1 MHARGRC
8 RQGVARGGSAA
19 VLIVS
24 ALAALAS
31 FAALA
36 PAAHGQS
43 PVRTELPVFLTPT
56 ERTALQA
63 RLGAMTLTVRRTLP
77 PPVGVIAPSPDV
89 RLGLGICVGPG
100 RVLTALGPVADWPMP
115 KRAAEDRVEVES
127 PDGLRRPA
135 AVGHVDPDLGIAV
148 LDVPGLGASPCLPAG
163 LSGPGDGDVGL
174 GVLLFAAVPGSNT
187 LAETAVRGPGQ
198 GVSAWFVLADGEA
211 LPPGTPLFSGRGTF
225 MTLVGAADPA
235 LPGRSWLLPARA
247 VRLLFEERFRWGE

>member
-1 MHARGRC
+1 MHAPGRF
-8 RQGVARGGSAA
+8 RGG
-19 VLIVS
+19 VS
-24 ALAALAS
+24 TVGLAALLVVPGL
-31 FAALA
+31 AALT
-36 PAAHGQS
+36 PAARAQQ
-43 PVRTELPVFLTPT
+43 PMRTEMPVFLSPT
-56 ERTALQA
+56 ERTALRA

-77 PPVGVIAPSPDV
+77 PPAGMTAPSPDV

-115 KRAAEDRVEVES
+115 KRAGEDRVEVES
-127 PDGLRRPA
+127 PDGVRRPA
-135 AVGHVDPDLGIAV
+135 AVGHVDPSLGVAV
-148 LDVPGLGASPCLPAG
+148 LDVPGLGASSCLPAG
-163 LSGPGDGDVGL
+163 LTGPGDGDVGL
-174 GVLLFAAVPGSNT
+174 GVLLFAAVPGMNL

-225 MTLVGAADPA
+225 MTVVGAADPD